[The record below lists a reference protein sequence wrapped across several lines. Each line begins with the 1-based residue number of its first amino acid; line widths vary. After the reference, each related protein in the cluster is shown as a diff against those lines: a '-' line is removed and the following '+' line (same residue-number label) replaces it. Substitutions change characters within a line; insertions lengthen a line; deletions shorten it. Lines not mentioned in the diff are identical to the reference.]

1 MRAVIL
7 DIEGTTTPI
16 AFVYEKLFPYAQNRL
31 RQYLEARG
39 DSAECRALS
48 ERLKSEREGDVQAAA
63 DVPPWDETSASAR
76 IESIERYVGFLMQQ
90 DRKSPGLKEL
100 QGLIWEEGY
109 STGEL
114 VGELFDDVA
123 PALRR
128 WHEAGVGAGIFSS
141 GSVLAQKL
149 LFSHSSAGDL
159 SPLLRWYFDTS
170 TGGKTDPASYSRIAA
185 TVGARPA
192 DILFISDV
200 VRELDTAREA
210 GMRTALCIRPGN
222 PTQPAGHEHPVVR
235 SLQEAG

>member
-1 MRAVIL
+1 MRH
-7 DIEGTTTPI
+7 
-16 AFVYEKLFPYAQNRL
+16 
-31 RQYLEARG
+31 
-39 DSAECRALS
+39 
-48 ERLKSEREGDVQAAA
+48 
-63 DVPPWDETSASAR
+63 TSN
-76 IESIERYVGFLMQQ
+76 
-90 DRKSPGLKEL
+90 
-100 QGLIWEEGY
+100 
-109 STGEL
+109 
-114 VGELFDDVA
+114 
-123 PALRR
+123 LRR
-128 WHEAGVGAGIFSS
+128 EAGVWEIFIPDLTVGERYKFEILDGQ

-222 PTQPAGHEHPVVR
+222 PTQPAGHEHPVLR
-235 SLQEAG
+235 SLQGAG